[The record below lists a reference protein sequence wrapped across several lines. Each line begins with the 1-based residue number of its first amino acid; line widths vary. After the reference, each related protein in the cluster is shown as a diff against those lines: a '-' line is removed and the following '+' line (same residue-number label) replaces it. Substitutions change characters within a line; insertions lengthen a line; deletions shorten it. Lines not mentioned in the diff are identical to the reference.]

1 MNNYQKFGVIAGQVF
16 MGLGFAVL
24 GGIAGLIIDYIVSV
38 TSGKYSDLF
47 GSIMNALIGCYIGLL
62 TGVCFDGYKF
72 LKQNGRQK
80 EFLRFMLLSILGIS
94 GGLLGLYLIVMN
106 SNAHRLPNALINCLA
121 VLLPLTGTIVGS
133 ILVLTRDKNKNNDLN
148 KVDG

>member
-24 GGIAGLIIDYIVSV
+24 GGIAGLIIDYIVSA
-38 TSGKYSDLF
+38 TSGMYSDLF

-72 LKQNGRQK
+72 LKQNGRQN
-80 EFLRFMLLSILGIS
+80 EFLIFLLLSILGITA
-94 GGLLGLYLIVMN
+94 GPLGLYLIVMN
-106 SNAHRLPNALINCLA
+106 YNAHRLPNALINCLA
-121 VLLPLTGTIVGS
+121 VLLPLTGTILGS
-133 ILVLTRDKNKNNDLN
+133 ILVLTRDKNRNNDLN
-148 KVDG
+148 KLDG